1 MTVDE
6 VGMLVAHL
14 DLARE
19 QEKCL
24 RERQGQQAWLKFTKI
39 VKAPAG
45 TGTLVLLPTVHWL
58 EQVTWRS
65 SIPMN

>member
-24 RERQGQQAWLKFTKI
+24 RERQGWMRQD
-39 VKAPAG
+39 
-45 TGTLVLLPTVHWL
+45 LL
-58 EQVTWRS
+58 ED
-65 SIPMN
+65 